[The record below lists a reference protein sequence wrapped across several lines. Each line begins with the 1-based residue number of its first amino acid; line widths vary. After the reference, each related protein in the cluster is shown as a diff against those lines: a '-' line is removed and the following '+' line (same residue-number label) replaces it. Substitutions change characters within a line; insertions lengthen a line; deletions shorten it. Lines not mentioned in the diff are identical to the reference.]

1 MIDSSG
7 SSRTPGSVPAGGSCA
22 WALQKASRGP
32 VFAWVS
38 FQMGKLDKQTP
49 KGSQV
54 SDTKYAGA
62 AATGI
67 AHSSYSSQRVRCAAV
82 WCVRTCDPCEVR
94 ALREHRSGS
103 FRHVSHANEAD
114 VPRRH
119 GGNFP
124 ALQAAPPGPLFA
136 RNKHANMTRCTFNFS
151 TKEKTC

>member
-1 MIDSSG
+1 MLGPCRKPREVLRLLGFLSK
-7 SSRTPGSVPAGGSCA
+7 
-22 WALQKASRGP
+22 WAS
-32 VFAWVS
+32 
-38 FQMGKLDKQTP
+38 LDKQTP

-62 AATGI
+62 AATGM
-67 AHSSYSSQRVRCAAV
+67 AHSSYSSRRVRCAAV

-103 FRHVSHANEAD
+103 FRHVSHAANEAD